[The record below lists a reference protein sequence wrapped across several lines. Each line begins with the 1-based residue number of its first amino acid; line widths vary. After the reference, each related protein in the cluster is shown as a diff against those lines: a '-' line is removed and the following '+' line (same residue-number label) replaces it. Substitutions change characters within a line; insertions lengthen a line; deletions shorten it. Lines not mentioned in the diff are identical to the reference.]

1 MSDPTLQRM
10 ARHDHRSSR
19 RRGRGPVLG
28 VAAAVVLAGGAGWW
42 GYQAWSDDG
51 PDKDPEIVAATAQLQ
66 KFLDAWAAGKS
77 ADAGALSDSPEN
89 AESLLTS
96 VMTNLKP
103 TKTVLAAGEGKKNDK
118 GDVAVPYT
126 AKLSIPAVGV
136 FRYDSEATVV
146 RKADAWTVVFDSP
159 TIHPRLKPGQTLALK
174 AVAER
179 AAVLDT
185 NGDDLQ
191 AASLRGS
198 VDEQGKGAFG
208 LEARYDK
215 QLRGGTGATSEIVVA
230 DRQSGQAQASLTRS
244 TAKPGKPVRT
254 TIDPKVQT
262 AAAEALD
269 GLKVNA
275 ALVAV
280 APSTGNILAV
290 SNRPAGGL
298 NRALAGKYPP
308 GSTFKVVT
316 AAALL
321 KAGLK
326 PTDVVKC
333 PKFAHVDGQKFENQ
347 NQFTLPAGSTFRD
360 SFAKS
365 CNTMFVEN
373 RGKVGGSA
381 LHDAAEAF
389 GIGGVW
395 DVGYTTY
402 DGSVP
407 VNTSDNDLAAST
419 IGQARVQASPM
430 VMASIAA
437 TVKEG
442 TFKQPVL
449 VPEAVK
455 KKHEAAARLDP
466 AVVGSLRE
474 MMRATVTYGAGQA
487 LTGLPGEPHAK
498 TGTAEFGEEKPP
510 RTHAWMIGYQG
521 DSDLA
526 WCVMLE
532 DGGSGGADA
541 GPVAAKFLKSL
552 GGAGAN

>member
-1 MSDPTLQRM
+1 MSDPTLQQM
-10 ARHDHRSSR
+10 ARHDRGGRHGR
-19 RRGRGPVLG
+19 RRGPVLG
-28 VAAAVVLAGGAGWW
+28 VAVAVVVAAGAGWW
-42 GYQAWSDDG
+42 GYRAWSGDG
-51 PDKDPEIVAATAQLQ
+51 SERDPEVVAATARLQ
-66 KFLDAWAAGKS
+66 SFLDAWAAGEPAK
-77 ADAGALSDSPEN
+77 AAALSDSPEN

-96 VMTNLKP
+96 VTTNLKP
-103 TKTVLAAGEGKKNDK
+103 TGAKLSAGDGKKNDK
-118 GDVAVPYT
+118 GEVVVPFT
-126 AKLSIPAVGV
+126 ARFTVPAVGT
-136 FRYDSEATVV
+136 FGYESEATLVE
-146 RKADAWTVVFDSP
+146 KADRWTVKFDSP
-159 TIHPRLKPGQTLALK
+159 TIHPRLEPGKTLALK
-174 AVAER
+174 AVAKR

-185 NGDDLQ
+185 NGDELQ

-198 VDEQGKGAFG
+198 VDEQGKGTFG

-215 QLRGGTGATSEIVVA
+215 QLRGGGGEATSEVVIA
-230 DRQSGQAQASLTRS
+230 DRQSGEAEASLTKS
-244 TAKPGKPVRT
+244 SAEPGEPVRT
-254 TIDPKVQT
+254 TIDPKVQG
-262 AAAEALD
+262 AAAAAME

-275 ALVAV
+275 ALIAV
-280 APSTGNILAV
+280 EPSTGNVLAV

-298 NRALAGKYPP
+298 NRALAGQYPP

-316 AAALL
+316 AAAML
-321 KAGLK
+321 KAGVK
-326 PTDVVKC
+326 PSDVMAC
-333 PKFAHVDGQKFENQ
+333 PKFAHVDGQRFENQ
-347 NQFTLPAGSTFRD
+347 NQFTLPAGSTFKD

-373 RGKVGGSA
+373 RAKVGGSA

-395 DVGYTTY
+395 DVGDTSY

-407 VNTSDNDLAAST
+407 VSTSDNDLAAST
-419 IGQARVQASPM
+419 IGQARVQASPL

-455 KKHEAAARLDP
+455 KKHEAAVPLDP
-466 AVVGSLRE
+466 AVTNDLRD
-474 MMRATVTYGAGQA
+474 MMRATVTYGAGSA
-487 LTGLPGEPHAK
+487 LTGIPGEPHAK

-521 DSDLA
+521 GSDLA

-541 GPVAAKFLKSL
+541 GPVAAKFLKNL
-552 GGAGAN
+552 T

>member
-1 MSDPTLQRM
+1 MSDPTLQQM
-10 ARHDHRSSR
+10 ARHDRASR
-19 RRGRGPVLG
+19 RRPRRAPVLG
-28 VAAAVVLAGGAGWW
+28 VAVAVVLAAGAGWW
-42 GYQAWSDDG
+42 GYRAWSGDG
-51 PDKDPEIVAATAQLQ
+51 AGQDPEVAAATERLQ
-66 KFLDAWAAGKS
+66 SFLDAWGAGEAAK
-77 ADAGALSDSPEN
+77 AAALSDSPSN

-103 TKTVLAAGEGKKNDK
+103 TKSELTAGDGDKNDK
-118 GDVAVPYT
+118 GGVTVPFT
-126 AKLSIPAVGV
+126 ARFTIPAVGT
-136 FRYDSEATVV
+136 FAYESEATVV
-146 RKADAWTVVFDSP
+146 VKATEWTVEFASP
-159 TIHPRLKPGQTLALK
+159 MIHPRLKPGQTLALK
-174 AVAER
+174 TVAER

-198 VDEQGKGAFG
+198 VDEQGKGVFG

-215 QLRGGTGATSEIVVA
+215 QLRGGGGAATSEVVIA
-230 DRQSGQAQASLTRS
+230 DRQSGQAEASLTKS
-244 TAKPGKPVRT
+244 SAEPGKPVRT
-254 TIDPKVQT
+254 TIDPKVQG
-262 AAAEALD
+262 AAAAAME

-275 ALVAV
+275 ALIAV
-280 APSTGNILAV
+280 EPSTGNILAV

-298 NRALAGKYPP
+298 NRALAGQYPP

-316 AAALL
+316 AAAML
-321 KAGLK
+321 KAGMK
-326 PTDVVKC
+326 PSDVVEC

-347 NQFTLPAGSTFRD
+347 NQFTLPAGSTFKD

-365 CNTMFVEN
+365 CNTMFVGH
-373 RGKVGGSA
+373 RAKVGGSA
-381 LHDAAEAF
+381 LHDAAAAF

-395 DVGYTTY
+395 DVGDTTY

-407 VNTSDNDLAAST
+407 VSTSDNDLAAST
-419 IGQARVQASPM
+419 IGQARVQASPL

-455 KKHEAAARLDP
+455 KKHEATAKLDP
-466 AVVGSLRE
+466 AVTDSLRD
-474 MMRATVTYGAGQA
+474 MMRATVTYGAGSA
-487 LTGLPGEPHAK
+487 LTGIPGEPHAK

-521 DSDLA
+521 GSDLA

-541 GPVAAKFLKSL
+541 GPVAARFLKAVQD
-552 GGAGAN
+552 AG

>member
-1 MSDPTLQRM
+1 MSDPTLQQM
-10 ARHDHRSSR
+10 ARHDRAR
-19 RRGRGPVLG
+19 RRGSRRGPVLG
-28 VAAAVVLAGGAGWW
+28 VAVAVVLAAGAGWW
-42 GYQAWSDDG
+42 GYRAWSGDG
-51 PDKDPEIVAATAQLQ
+51 TERDPEVTAATERLQ
-66 KFLDAWAAGKS
+66 SFLGAWAAD
-77 ADAGALSDSPEN
+77 DAAKAAALSDSPEN

-103 TKTVLAAGEGKKNDK
+103 AKAELSAGEGEKNDK
-118 GDVAVPYT
+118 GEVTVPYT
-126 AKLSIPAVGV
+126 AKFTIPAVGL
-136 FRYDSEATVV
+136 FRYDSEATLV
-146 RKADAWTVVFDSP
+146 KKSGQWTVEFGSP
-159 TIHPRLKPGQTLALK
+159 MIHPRLKPGQTLALK
-174 AVAER
+174 TVAER
-179 AAVLDT
+179 AAVLDA

-198 VDEQGKGAFG
+198 VDEQGKGTFG

-215 QLRGGTGATSEIVVA
+215 QLRGGEGAATSEVVIA
-230 DRQSGQAQASLTRS
+230 DRQSGQAETSLTKS
-244 TAKPGKPVRT
+244 SAKPGTPVKT
-254 TIDPKVQT
+254 TIDPKVQG
-262 AAAEALD
+262 AAAKAME

-275 ALVAV
+275 ALIALE
-280 APSTGNILAV
+280 PSTGNILAV

-298 NRALAGKYPP
+298 NRALAGQYPP

-316 AAALL
+316 AAAML
-321 KAGLK
+321 KAGVK
-326 PTDVVKC
+326 PSDVMEC
-333 PKFAHVDGQKFENQ
+333 PKFARVDGQRFENQ
-347 NQFTLPAGSTFRD
+347 KQFTLPAGSTFKD

-373 RGKVGGSA
+373 RAKAGGSA
-381 LHDAAEAF
+381 LHDAAAAF

-395 DVGYTTY
+395 DVGDSTY

-407 VNTSDNDLAAST
+407 VSTSDNDLAAST
-419 IGQARVQASPM
+419 IGQARVQASPL

-449 VPEAVK
+449 VPDAVK
-455 KKHEAAARLDP
+455 KKHEATARLDP
-466 AVVGSLRE
+466 SVTGDLRD
-474 MMRATVTYGAGQA
+474 MMRATVTYGAGSA
-487 LTGLPGEPHAK
+487 LTGIPGQPHAK

-541 GPVAAKFLKSL
+541 GPVAARFLKGL
-552 GGAGAN
+552 TDAG

>member
-1 MSDPTLQRM
+1 MSDPTLQQM
-10 ARHDHRSSR
+10 ARHDRGG
-19 RRGRGPVLG
+19 RRGRSRGPVLG
-28 VAAAVVLAGGAGWW
+28 VAVAVVLAAGAGWW
-42 GYQAWSDDG
+42 GYRAWSEDG
-51 PDKDPEIVAATAQLQ
+51 AEKDPEVVAATASLQ
-66 KFLDAWAAGKS
+66 AFLDAWAAGE
-77 ADAGALSDSPEN
+77 AAEAGALSDSPKT
-89 AESLLTS
+89 AESLLSS

-103 TKTVLAAGEGKKNDK
+103 TATKLSAGDGEKNDK
-118 GDVAVPYT
+118 GEVTVPYT
-126 AKLSIPAVGV
+126 ARFTVPAVGV
-136 FRYDSEATVV
+136 FGYESKATLV
-146 RKADAWTVVFDSP
+146 RKAEQWIVEFSSP
-159 TIHPRLKPGQTLALK
+159 MVHPRLEHGKTLALK
-174 AVAER
+174 AVAKR
-179 AAVLDT
+179 APVLDA

-215 QLRGGTGATSEIVVA
+215 QLRGGGGTATSEVVTA
-230 DRQSGQAQASLTRS
+230 DRQSGEAEASLTKS
-244 TAKPGKPVRT
+244 SAEPGKPVKT
-254 TIDPKVQT
+254 TIDPKVQG
-262 AAAEALD
+262 AAAAAME

-275 ALVAV
+275 ALIALE
-280 APSTGNILAV
+280 PSTGNILAV
-290 SNRPAGGL
+290 SSRPAGGL
-298 NRALAGKYPP
+298 NRALAGRYPP

-316 AAALL
+316 AAAML
-321 KAGLK
+321 KAGMK
-326 PTDVVKC
+326 PSDVVKC
-333 PKFAHVDGQKFENQ
+333 PKFAHVDGQRFENQ
-347 NQFTLPAGSTFRD
+347 NQFTLPAGSTFKD

-373 RGKVGGSA
+373 RAKAGGSA

-395 DVGYTTY
+395 DVGDTTY

-407 VNTSDNDLAAST
+407 VSTSDNDLAAST
-419 IGQARVQASPM
+419 IGQARVQASPL

-449 VPEAVK
+449 VPDAVK
-455 KKHEAAARLDP
+455 KKHEATARLDP
-466 AVVGSLRE
+466 SVTGALRD
-474 MMRATVTYGAGQA
+474 MMRATVTYGAGSA

-498 TGTAEFGEEKPP
+498 TGTAEFGQEKPP

-521 DSDLA
+521 SDDLA

-541 GPVAAKFLKSL
+541 GPVAAKFLKNL
-552 GGAGAN
+552 T

>member
-1 MSDPTLQRM
+1 M
-10 ARHDHRSSR
+10 
-19 RRGRGPVLG
+19 LG
-28 VAAAVVLAGGAGWW
+28 VAVAVVLAAGAGWW
-42 GYQAWSDDG
+42 GYRAWSGDG
-51 PDKDPEIVAATAQLQ
+51 AGQDPEVTAATERLQ
-66 KFLDAWAAGKS
+66 SFLDAWGAGEAAK
-77 ADAGALSDSPEN
+77 AAALSDSPSN

-96 VMTNLKP
+96 VINNLKP
-103 TKTVLAAGEGKKNDK
+103 TKSELTAGDGDKNDK
-118 GDVAVPYT
+118 GGVTVPFT
-126 AKLSIPAVGV
+126 ARFSIPAVGR
-136 FRYDSEATVV
+136 FAYESEATVV
-146 RKADAWTVVFDSP
+146 VKAGEWTVEFTSP
-159 TIHPRLKPGQTLALK
+159 MIHPRLKPGQTLALK
-174 AVAER
+174 TVAER

-198 VDEQGKGAFG
+198 VDEQGKGVFG

-215 QLRGGTGATSEIVVA
+215 QLRGGGGAATSEVVIA
-230 DRQSGQAQASLTRS
+230 DRQSGQAEASLTKS
-244 TAKPGKPVRT
+244 SAEPGKPVRT
-254 TIDPKVQT
+254 TIDPKVQG
-262 AAAEALD
+262 AAAAAME

-275 ALVAV
+275 ALIAV
-280 APSTGNILAV
+280 EPSTGNILAV

-298 NRALAGKYPP
+298 NRALAGQYPP

-316 AAALL
+316 AAAML
-321 KAGLK
+321 KAGMK
-326 PTDVVKC
+326 PSDVVEC

-347 NQFTLPAGSTFRD
+347 NQFTLPAGSTFKD

-365 CNTMFVEN
+365 CNTMFVGH
-373 RGKVGGSA
+373 RAKVGGSA
-381 LHDAAEAF
+381 LHDAAAAF

-395 DVGYTTY
+395 DVGDTTY

-407 VNTSDNDLAAST
+407 VSTSDNDLAAST
-419 IGQARVQASPM
+419 IGQARVQASPL

-455 KKHEAAARLDP
+455 KKHEATAKLDP
-466 AVVGSLRE
+466 AVTDALRD
-474 MMRATVTYGAGQA
+474 MMRATVTYGAGSA
-487 LTGLPGEPHAK
+487 LTGIPGEPHAK

-521 DSDLA
+521 GSDLA

-541 GPVAAKFLKSL
+541 GPVAARFLKAL
-552 GGAGAN
+552 PDAG

>member
-1 MSDPTLQRM
+1 MSDPTLQQM
-10 ARHDHRSSR
+10 ASHDRAGR
-19 RRGRGPVLG
+19 RRPRGAPVLG
-28 VAAAVVLAGGAGWW
+28 VAVAVVLAAGAGWW
-42 GYQAWSDDG
+42 GYRAWFGDG
-51 PDKDPEIVAATAQLQ
+51 AGQDPEVSAATERLQ
-66 KFLDAWAAGKS
+66 SFLDAWGAGEAAK
-77 ADAGALSDSPEN
+77 AAALSDSPEN

-103 TKTVLAAGEGKKNDK
+103 TKSTLAAGDGEKNDK
-118 GDVAVPYT
+118 GEVTVPYT
-126 AKLSIPAVGV
+126 ARFSIPAVGR
-136 FRYDSEATVV
+136 FTYESEATLV
-146 RKADAWTVVFDSP
+146 RKAGQWTVEFASP
-159 TIHPRLKPGQTLALK
+159 MIHPRLKPGQTLALK
-174 AVAER
+174 TVAER

-198 VDEQGKGAFG
+198 VDEQGKGVFG

-215 QLRGGTGATSEIVVA
+215 QLRGGGGAATSEVVIA
-230 DRQSGQAQASLTRS
+230 DRQSGQAEASLTKS
-244 TAKPGKPVRT
+244 SAEPGKPVRT
-254 TIDPKVQT
+254 TIDPKVQG
-262 AAAEALD
+262 AAAAAME

-275 ALVAV
+275 ALIAV
-280 APSTGNILAV
+280 EPSTGNILAV

-298 NRALAGKYPP
+298 NRALAGQYPP

-316 AAALL
+316 AAAIL
-321 KAGLK
+321 KAGMK
-326 PTDVVKC
+326 PSDVVEC
-333 PKFAHVDGQKFENQ
+333 PKFAHVDGQRFENQ
-347 NQFTLPAGSTFRD
+347 NQFTLPAGSTFKD

-365 CNTMFVEN
+365 CNTMFVGH
-373 RGKVGGSA
+373 RAKVGGSA
-381 LHDAAEAF
+381 LHDAAAAF

-395 DVGYTTY
+395 DVGDTTY

-419 IGQARVQASPM
+419 IGQARVQASPL

-455 KKHEAAARLDP
+455 RKHEATAKLDP
-466 AVVGSLRE
+466 SVTGALRD
-474 MMRATVTYGAGQA
+474 MMRATVTYGAGSA
-487 LTGLPGEPHAK
+487 LTGIPGEPHAK

-521 DSDLA
+521 GSDLA

-541 GPVAAKFLKSL
+541 GPVAARFLKSL
-552 GGAGAN
+552 SDAG